1 MQWMFFSGAVIRLST
16 GTLLPAE
23 NLFSFMATAVRLKES
38 VFMFLSR
45 WEREKEEP
53 AGKPVHLAPP
63 VILAHDKRFIDN

>member
-1 MQWMFFSGAVIRLST
+1 MFFPGAITRFDIC
-16 GTLLPAE
+16 TLLPAA

-38 VFMFLSR
+38 VFMFLTR

-63 VILAHDKRFIDN
+63 VFPAHDKRFIDN